1 MNSIFDMIEFL
12 KKPILPL
19 IFTFLILGC
28 KEEIQ
33 KTRPEQYFT
42 SSQEESI
49 LKQIVKKTA
58 KKPEGLSSESDI
70 EAYYN
75 LQTKHYIWHF
85 THEKNGG
92 FYYFMSRPAPSLY
105 GKRSGLGGYF
115 KTTDRLNINGL
126 KEIFITFKMKPDN
139 LLKKGS
145 ILFEKMVNQEN
156 LESYYPGKI
165 KDEEWIEF
173 PDALNYYDSTSQS
186 WKMRNL

>member
-1 MNSIFDMIEFL
+1 L
-12 KKPILPL
+12 KTLI

-42 SSQEESI
+42 NSQEESI

-92 FYYFMSRPAPSLY
+92 FYFCF
-105 GKRSGLGGYF
+105 GGHHWRQF
-115 KTTDRLNINGL
+115 SCRDDHCK
-126 KEIFITFKMKPDN
+126 
-139 LLKKGS
+139 
-145 ILFEKMVNQEN
+145 
-156 LESYYPGKI
+156 
-165 KDEEWIEF
+165 
-173 PDALNYYDSTSQS
+173 A
-186 WKMRNL
+186 